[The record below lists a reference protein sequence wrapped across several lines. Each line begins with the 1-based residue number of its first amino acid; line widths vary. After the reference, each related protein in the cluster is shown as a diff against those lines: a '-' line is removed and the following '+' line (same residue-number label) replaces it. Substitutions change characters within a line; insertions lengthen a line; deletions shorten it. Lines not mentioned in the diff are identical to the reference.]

1 MEQYSPNTGSVCPW
15 PQEDYPA
22 EPARRSRQSPAVLDL
37 LPTIIAPECF
47 AARVRR
53 LALSKALEDKVLA
66 VTGYL
71 PLPSSSSRT
80 GYPSLSHL
88 EEKELATEML
98 LCRHRF
104 TETVLRSAQ
113 FRQATLSILQN
124 IYLFRERRIFF
135 VPDRHSAEREREEA
149 LQLFSALPARR
160 TLPLAKTFQH
170 LIVARVWKR
179 ICSLVSPE
187 EQQGETFT
195 ELHRVVVQLNT
206 IRNIYMAM
214 TLGLIQKL
222 AGGLSWSVKETIS
235 YEDAVQIGSIGIAR
249 AAYRYHH
256 SSGIRFSTYAAH
268 WIFKEIQGQA
278 RESCLIRGP
287 AQGISRTNPTAAQDH
302 SPLATGVALFPSG
315 EQHVSPHY
323 PGMARE
329 IENRQIQDLLLKSV
343 DTVLPGEIGDI
354 IKRRYGLPP
363 YRGKAQSV
371 QAISQVYGKTRSS
384 IYQREKT
391 ALKRLKKHLELILA

>member
-1 MEQYSPNTGSVCPW
+1 MEDYSPNSGRDCTW
-15 PQEDYPA
+15 PKEDYPA
-22 EPARRSRQSPAVLDL
+22 EAARQSRQPAAVLDL
-37 LPTIIAPECF
+37 LPTTIAPECF
-47 AARVRR
+47 PTRVRR

-71 PLPSSSSRT
+71 PSSSWRT
-80 GYPSLSHL
+80 GYPSLSQL

-104 TETVLRSAQ
+104 TETVLRSAT

-124 IYLFRERRIFF
+124 VYLFRERRIFF
-135 VPDRHSAEREREEA
+135 VPDHDSAEREREEA
-149 LQLFSALPARR
+149 LQLFSALPAHR

-170 LIVARVWKR
+170 LIIARVWKR
-179 ICSLVSPE
+179 ICSQVSLE

-222 AGGLSWSVKETIS
+222 AGGLSWGVKEAIS
-235 YEDAVQIGSIGIAR
+235 YEDAVQIGSFGIAR

-256 SSGIRFSTYAAH
+256 SSGIRFSTYAAN
-268 WIFKEIQGQA
+268 WIFKEIQGQS
-278 RESCLIRGP
+278 RQSCLIRSP
-287 AQGISRTNPTAAQDH
+287 AQSINQATSTAADH
-302 SPLATGVALFPSG
+302 SPLTIRVPSFPAG
-315 EQHVSPHY
+315 DPDVSPQA
-323 PGMARE
+323 PGVDKE
-329 IENRQIQDLLLKSV
+329 IENRQILDLLLKSV
-343 DTVLPGEIGDI
+343 DTVLPDELGDI

-371 QAISQVYGKTRSS
+371 QAIGQVYGKTRSS

-391 ALKRLKKHLELILA
+391 ALTRLKRHLELILA

>member
-1 MEQYSPNTGSVCPW
+1 MEHYSPSTGSVCPW
-15 PQEDYPA
+15 PKEDYPP
-22 EPARRSRQSPAVLDL
+22 ESARRSRQSPTVLDL
-37 LPTIIAPECF
+37 LPTIIAPDCL
-47 AARVRR
+47 ATRVRR
-53 LALSKALEDKVLA
+53 LGLSKTLEDKVLA

-80 GYPSLSHL
+80 GYPSLSHF

-98 LCRHRF
+98 LYRHRF
-104 TETVLRSAQ
+104 TETVLHSAK

-135 VPDRHSAEREREEA
+135 APNHLSADRQREEA
-149 LQLFSALPARR
+149 LQLFSALPANR

-170 LIVARVWKR
+170 LIIARVWKR
-179 ICSLVSPE
+179 ICSQLSPE
-187 EQQGETFT
+187 EQQGETFI
-195 ELHRVVVQLNT
+195 ELHQVVVKLNT
-206 IRNIYMAM
+206 IRNIYMAL

-222 AGGLSWSVKETIS
+222 AGGLSRNVKETIA
-235 YEDAVQIGSIGIAR
+235 YQDAVQIGSFGIAR

-256 SSGIRFSTYAAH
+256 SSGIRFSTFAAN
-268 WIFKEIQGQA
+268 WIFKEIQCQS

-287 AQGISRTNPTAAQDH
+287 AQGINRATSTATTDH
-302 SPLATGVALFPSG
+302 SPLATCVEPFSAGDPNVSLQHPGVAT
-315 EQHVSPHY
+315 Q
-323 PGMARE
+323 
-329 IENRQIQDLLLKSV
+329 IENLQIQNLLLKSV

-371 QAISQVYGKTRSS
+371 QAISQLYGRTRSS